1 MKGDTL
7 FVVSEG
13 EKGRTKGY
21 FVSFFTVFFSVV
33 VVVVVIAFLL
43 ESIILLESIG
53 GGGGGGGGVAGAV
66 VVVVDVESIVE
77 LSDFFEHEDIPPTNA
92 TNAPSTMSLRSLMAI
107 YLLV

>member
-1 MKGDTL
+1 VKKL
-7 FVVSEG
+7 
-13 EKGRTKGY
+13 TKGY
-21 FVSFFTVFFSVV
+21 FVSFFIVFFSVVV

-66 VVVVDVESIVE
+66 VVVVEAVESMVA